1 MLVIPQAMDETF
13 EMVDGLPSESRHCL
27 AGPTLLEQVESAW
40 QFASGRH
47 EEMLKRIA
55 QTTANELTAWLRWIN
70 NLAAQKGVHLDV
82 VFIDSPA
89 YGARVKRSHQA
100 KYRIEIDLGTIP
112 ALLYIAPIV
121 DMSFRDE
128 FTFWHDIE
136 QSVKSLKQT
145 GFPNTSITSYGESL
159 VVSAVTMVFLHEVA
173 HALGGHLMWP
183 DIGRDKS
190 ADLPRYT
197 ISYRAAETDADWG
210 AGRMFAI
217 GLFEQRTAINDIA
230 RRLVGSATINHIALQ
245 IRSGPT
251 KRYHLPQLRMIVNIH
266 GADSACHVFGIDQN
280 AFHNAV
286 CQCTALSNEVW
297 A

>member
-1 MLVIPQAMDETF
+1 
-13 EMVDGLPSESRHCL
+13 
-27 AGPTLLEQVESAW
+27 
-40 QFASGRH
+40 
-47 EEMLKRIA
+47 
-55 QTTANELTAWLRWIN
+55 
-70 NLAAQKGVHLDV
+70 
-82 VFIDSPA
+82 
-89 YGARVKRSHQA
+89 
-100 KYRIEIDLGTIP
+100 
-112 ALLYIAPIV
+112 
-121 DMSFRDE
+121 
-128 FTFWHDIE
+128 
-136 QSVKSLKQT
+136 
-145 GFPNTSITSYGESL
+145 
-159 VVSAVTMVFLHEVA
+159 
-173 HALGGHLMWP
+173 MWP

-286 CQCTALSNEVW
+286 CQCTVPLVGMYIALGEQFKRKDDSQGWFYDEDVH
-297 A
+297 ADRTEYDQITVPRIMELRAAMRDSRIAPM